1 MANTSVI
8 GNFVFSNNR
17 RIKFPGTICK
27 GEFLRYG
34 KKFTKLANSRK
45 CHKLRMTDCSHLALT
60 TDSFKRTSF
69 IILQLQNFEGVTLAE
84 VCSISCLLPL
94 NLFIIFQLRSRA
106 WIWCHYPNTRY
117 KRQKLMLTSQ
127 KKEKKKILKQQFFFS
142 NFDAQF
148 WIIPFKNFPKNN

>member
-1 MANTSVI
+1 MAITSVI

-45 CHKLRMTDCSHLALT
+45 CHTLRMTDCSHLALT

-106 WIWCHYPNTRY
+106 WIWCHYPNTIQKTEINADISK
-117 KRQKLMLTSQ
+117 KRKKKDNKTTIFFLEFRCPILDYTLQKL
-127 KKEKKKILKQQFFFS
+127 
-142 NFDAQF
+142 
-148 WIIPFKNFPKNN
+148 P